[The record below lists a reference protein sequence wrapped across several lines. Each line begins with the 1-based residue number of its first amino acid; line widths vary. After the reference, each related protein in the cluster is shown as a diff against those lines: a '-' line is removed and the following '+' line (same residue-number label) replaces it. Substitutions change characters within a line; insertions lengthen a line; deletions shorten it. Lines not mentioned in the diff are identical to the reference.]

1 MTHFLS
7 NNLANAALRN
17 TSYTGPATVYV
28 SLYSTAPTANTAG
41 TEITGNGYSRQS
53 VAFDA
58 PSEGAVDSS
67 GNVTFSAS
75 GNAWPTVVAVGLVD
89 ASTGGNILF
98 YENIAGRNLKP
109 ADELKIDAGEL
120 VITIG

>member
-1 MTHFLS
+1 
-7 NNLANAALRN
+7 
-17 TSYTGPATVYV
+17 
-28 SLYSTAPTANTAG
+28 
-41 TEITGNGYSRQS
+41 
-53 VAFDA
+53 
-58 PSEGAVDSS
+58 
-67 GNVTFSAS
+67 
-75 GNAWPTVVAVGLVD
+75 VVAVGLVD